1 MGASPSFYNFS
12 SKILDSAD
20 TIQYHSIAKDKQ
32 RWTHM
37 ITILRIKQISN
48 IDHRPS
54 KVQVQHN
61 KTLETI
67 SSCFIRLIEALHSP
81 TYGQT

>member
-1 MGASPSFYNFS
+1 
-12 SKILDSAD
+12 
-20 TIQYHSIAKDKQ
+20 
-32 RWTHM
+32 M

-67 SSCFIRLIEALHSP
+67 SSCFIRLIEALQVPVPHMGKLNRWSGESSVAIGWYSGMQYLIE
-81 TYGQT
+81 T